1 MFRRV
6 LAASSLGLLMVRRSL
21 SESILVRMVVA
32 IFSSMW
38 VEVLVMRPRR
48 QVMYMTIMAM
58 MPAGIMESMK
68 LVSQSDAGGLG

>member
-68 LVSQSDAGGLG
+68 LVSQSEAGGVG

>member
-1 MFRRV
+1 
-6 LAASSLGLLMVRRSL
+6 
-21 SESILVRMVVA
+21 
-32 IFSSMW
+32 
-38 VEVLVMRPRR
+38 MRPRR